1 MSEYLYFIFHI
12 HNPKSSL
19 IREFCNTVQCSEE
32 TLLYELE
39 RLNLK
44 LRPSNPVVI
53 EKLRIHN
60 SDTFEYLY
68 KPHFKTNMKAEYYEA
83 RRMTIDCT

>member
-12 HNPKSSL
+12 HNPKNNL
-19 IREFCNTVQCSEE
+19 IREFVNTVQCQEK
-32 TLLYELE
+32 TLTFELH
-39 RLNLK
+39 RLNIALSND
-44 LRPSNPVVI
+44 RPFKI
-53 EKLRIHN
+53 EKLKLHN

-68 KPHFKTNMKAEYYEA
+68 KPNFVSIKPTEYYEA